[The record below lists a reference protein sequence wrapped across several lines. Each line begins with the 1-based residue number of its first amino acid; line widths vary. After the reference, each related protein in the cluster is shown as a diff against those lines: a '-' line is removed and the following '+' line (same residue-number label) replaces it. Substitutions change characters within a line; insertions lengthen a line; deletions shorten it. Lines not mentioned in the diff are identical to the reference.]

1 MGGQSLSFGKDF
13 ERLVEQSSRMAAL
26 LWNKG
31 WAEKNAGNLSVNV
44 TEHVPVEVP
53 LGLFQFIETPVEGE
67 ELAGES
73 FLVTASGARFRDV
86 ADNPVRWL
94 GVARVSKKLD
104 GYHLLWG
111 GKESD
116 HFRPTSELPAHLRVH
131 RLLKQKGASRTT
143 LLHTH
148 PDELIALSHLKEY
161 QDEKVLNRA
170 LWAMLPEVRMYVPS
184 GLGYV
189 PYHLPGSKAL
199 AEATVGHFERNRTAV
214 LWEKHGALA
223 LGKNPLDAFDTLDVL
238 NKAATVRLKCLM
250 AGKEPEGLTEAQLA
264 ELERA
269 FPPPENL

>member
-1 MGGQSLSFGKDF
+1 MAGQSLSFGKDF
-13 ERLVEQSSRMAAL
+13 ERLVDQASRTAAL
-26 LWNKG
+26 LWQKG
-31 WAEKNAGNLSVNV
+31 WAERNAGNLSVNV

-53 LGLFQFIETPVEGE
+53 LGLFRFIETPVEGE

-104 GYHLLWG
+104 GYYLLWG
-111 GKESD
+111 GKDSD
-116 HFRPTSELPAHLRVH
+116 NFRPTSELPTHFAVH
-131 RLLKQKGASRTT
+131 RLLRQKGAGRTS

-161 QDEKVLNRA
+161 QDEAKLNRA
-170 LWAMLPEVRMYVPS
+170 LWGMLPEVKMYVPS

-189 PYHLPGSKAL
+189 PYRAPGSREL
-199 AEATVGHFERNRTAV
+199 ADATVALFGKNRTAV

-223 LGKNPLDAFDTLDVL
+223 LGRNPLDAFDTIDVL

-250 AGKEPEGLTEAQLA
+250 AGAEPEGLGPEAMA
-264 ELERA
+264 ELEKA
-269 FPPPENL
+269 FPPPANL

>member
-13 ERLVEQSSRMAAL
+13 ERLVDQASRTAAL

-44 TEHVPVEVP
+44 TDHVPVEVP

-73 FLVTASGARFRDV
+73 YLVTASGARFRDV

-94 GVARVSKKLD
+94 GVVCVSKKLD
-104 GYHLLWG
+104 GYYLLWG
-111 GKESD
+111 GKDSD
-116 HFRPTSELPAHLRVH
+116 HFRPTSELPTHFAVH
-131 RLLKQKGASRTT
+131 RLLKRKGATRNTI
-143 LLHTH
+143 LHTH
-148 PDELIALSHLKEY
+148 PDELIALSHVKEY
-161 QDEKVLNRA
+161 QDEKILNRS
-170 LWAMLPEVRMYVPS
+170 LWAMLPEVKMYVPS

-189 PYHLPGSKAL
+189 PYQTPGSKAL
-199 AEATVGHFERNRTAV
+199 ADATTAQIEKNRTAV

-223 LGKNPLDAFDTLDVL
+223 VGKNPLDAFDTIDVL

-250 AGKEPEGLTEAQLA
+250 AGREPEGLTEAQMA
-264 ELERA
+264 ELEKA
-269 FPPPENL
+269 FPAPSNL